1 MSPGQT
7 DVDLY
12 EVLGVSP
19 DASAADVKK
28 AYRKL
33 AQQHH
38 PDANPGDKAAEERFK
53 EVSAAYDV
61 LKDDKKRKEYDE
73 FRTFLRSG
81 GFRPGAGGGTQSVSF
96 DDLADL
102 FGSSGFQTIFGD
114 AFSPGGGR
122 GGRGG
127 RGAGQAAGPVRG
139 NDVEADLHLS
149 FADAMAGV
157 TTSVRVPSHV
167 VCETCGGSGAKPGTA
182 PRVCDACSGRGVV
195 SDQQGFFALSRPC
208 PQCRGEGQVID
219 KPCRSCKGRGVVRK
233 TREIKVAIP
242 AGVRDGGRV
251 KVTGRGE
258 PGRNGGP
265 YGDLYVR
272 VRVARDKLFG
282 RRGDDL
288 VLSVPVGFETL
299 ALGGQVTVPTMDGQV
314 TLKVPAGTRSGRV
327 FKVAGRGVPRPKGSG
342 HGDLLVTVEVDVP
355 RKLTETAQEALRAY
369 AAAAPPPPEMHR

>member
-299 ALGGQVTVPTMDGQV
+299 ALGGQVTVPTLDGQV

>member
-1 MSPGQT
+1 M
-7 DVDLY
+7 
-12 EVLGVSP
+12 
-19 DASAADVKK
+19 
-28 AYRKL
+28 
-33 AQQHH
+33 
-38 PDANPGDKAAEERFK
+38 
-53 EVSAAYDV
+53 
-61 LKDDKKRKEYDE
+61 
-73 FRTFLRSG
+73 
-81 GFRPGAGGGTQSVSF
+81 
-96 DDLADL
+96 
-102 FGSSGFQTIFGD
+102 
-114 AFSPGGGR
+114 
-122 GGRGG
+122 
-127 RGAGQAAGPVRG
+127 
-139 NDVEADLHLS
+139 
-149 FADAMAGV
+149 
-157 TTSVRVPSHV
+157 
-167 VCETCGGSGAKPGTA
+167 
-182 PRVCDACSGRGVV
+182 
-195 SDQQGFFALSRPC
+195 
-208 PQCRGEGQVID
+208 ID

>member
-114 AFSPGGGR
+114 AFSPGGGQ

-195 SDQQGFFALSRPC
+195 
-208 PQCRGEGQVID
+208 
-219 KPCRSCKGRGVVRK
+219 
-233 TREIKVAIP
+233 
-242 AGVRDGGRV
+242 
-251 KVTGRGE
+251 
-258 PGRNGGP
+258 
-265 YGDLYVR
+265 
-272 VRVARDKLFG
+272 
-282 RRGDDL
+282 
-288 VLSVPVGFETL
+288 
-299 ALGGQVTVPTMDGQV
+299 
-314 TLKVPAGTRSGRV
+314 
-327 FKVAGRGVPRPKGSG
+327 
-342 HGDLLVTVEVDVP
+342 
-355 RKLTETAQEALRAY
+355 
-369 AAAAPPPPEMHR
+369 

>member
-127 RGAGQAAGPVRG
+127 GGAGQAAGPVRG

>member
-288 VLSVPVGFETL
+288 VLRVPVGFETL